1 MRPPHTRHPKARRAR
16 HHGPDDLAERVSWS
30 LDQIHARLEYLDMA
44 AADVKAVL
52 KRIDTATD
60 NIAADIK
67 RLKDVIKPGMTDQE
81 VADVQEEAE
90 RIAGKLEGI
99 AADPD
104 NPDPAG
110 SA

>member
-1 MRPPHTRHPKARRAR
+1 
-16 HHGPDDLAERVSWS
+16 
-30 LDQIHARLEYLDMA
+30 MA